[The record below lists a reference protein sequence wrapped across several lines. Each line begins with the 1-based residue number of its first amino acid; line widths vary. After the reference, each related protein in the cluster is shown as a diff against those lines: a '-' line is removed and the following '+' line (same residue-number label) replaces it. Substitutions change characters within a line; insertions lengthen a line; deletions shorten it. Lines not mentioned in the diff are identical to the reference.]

1 MTDGRYRMVG
11 IGEVLWDLLP
21 TGKQLGGAPA
31 NFAYIAGQ
39 LGDKGIVASRVGN
52 DGPGIEIIERLKSF
66 GLDCEG
72 IQRDE
77 RHPTGSVLINVENGQ
92 PFYDIVE
99 GVAWDFL
106 KLTNAWLEIAQS
118 ADAVCFGSLA
128 QRCESSRKAIRTFVS
143 STKES
148 ALRIFDVNLRQRYFS
163 SEILK
168 TSLELAN
175 VCKLNHEELPIV
187 GGLIGNRNLSPIDS
201 AKLLREQFELKL
213 VCITRGAE
221 GSLLVSENEVSEIPG
236 LHVEVK
242 DTIGAGDA
250 FTAAMTHGLLRDWN
264 LDMVNEKA
272 NEVGAFVAS
281 RSGAMPKFPENAVFG
296 HS

>member
-1 MTDGRYRMVG
+1 MTDGSYKMVG

-21 TGKQLGGAPA
+21 MGKQLGGAPA

-39 LGDKGIVASRVGN
+39 LGNKGIVASRVGN
-52 DGPGIEIIERLKSF
+52 DGPGVEIIERLKSF

-72 IQRDE
+72 IQLDE
-77 RHPTGSVLINVENGQ
+77 HHPTGSVLVNIENGQ
-92 PFYDIVE
+92 PVYDIVE

-106 KLTNAWLEIAQS
+106 ELTNAWLEIAQN

-128 QRCESSRKAIRTFVS
+128 QRSEISREVIRAFVS
-143 STKES
+143 STKEN

-175 VCKLNHEELPIV
+175 VCKLNHEELPMV
-187 GGLIGNRNLSPIDS
+187 SGLIGNRNLSPIDS
-201 AKLLREQFELKL
+201 AKLLLEEFELKL

-221 GSLLVSENEVSEIPG
+221 GSLLISENEVSEIPG